1 MLKTG
6 KYLPVQLKVTL
17 CNNANYF
24 FS

>member
-24 FS
+24 MS